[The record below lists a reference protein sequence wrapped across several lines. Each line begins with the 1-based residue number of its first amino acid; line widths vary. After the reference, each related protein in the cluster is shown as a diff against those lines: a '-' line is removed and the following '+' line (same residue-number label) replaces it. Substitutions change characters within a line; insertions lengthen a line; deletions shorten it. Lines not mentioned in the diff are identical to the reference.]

1 MKTNTGAIPPARTID
16 VQQFIDNQRFSPYQ
30 WFILV
35 LCFLIVMVDGFDT
48 AAIGYVAPALTKE
61 WGVSKLALSPLLS
74 ASLVGLALGALA
86 AGPLADKLGRK
97 IVLVVSVLTFG
108 IFSLACAYVDSIT
121 MLTIWRFLTGLG
133 LGAAMPNATTLL
145 SEYVPTRRRG
155 LLINLMFCGFTLG
168 AAGGGFVA
176 AAVIPQFGW
185 RFVFIIGGV
194 LPLVLAVFLIGLP
207 ESIRYMVVHNWPA
220 PKIKRVLCRIAGVAQ
235 IEATQF
241 TLPEEQARTGNS
253 PLAVILSSR
262 YRTGTLM
269 LWLTYFMGTLVYY
282 LMASWMPTLIKDSGM
297 SMRDSS
303 LIAALLPL
311 GGTVGAIVCGWLMD
325 WLNPHRVI
333 GTAFFLVGIFV
344 WALGQ
349 SVGNVGYMAVLMFST
364 GLFMGGSLISMSAL
378 AASYYPTYGR
388 ASGVAWM
395 LGIGRFG
402 GILGAVAG
410 GTLLQLGLDFATI
423 LGMLAI
429 PSAIAAGAVF
439 YKGAAASASQRTPV
453 VRSA

>member
-1 MKTNTGAIPPARTID
+1 MKTNTKAIVPSRTID

-30 WFILV
+30 WFILI

-86 AGPLADKLGRK
+86 AGPLADQLGRK
-97 IVLVVSVLTFG
+97 IVLVISVLTFG
-108 IFSLACAYVDSIT
+108 LFSLACAYADSIT
-121 MLTIWRFLTGLG
+121 SLTIWRFLTGLG

-185 RFVFIIGGV
+185 RFVFVIGGV
-194 LPLVLAVFLIGLP
+194 LPLVLAVFLVALP
-207 ESIRYMVVHNWPA
+207 ESIRYMVVHGWPA
-220 PKIKRVLCRIAGVAQ
+220 PKIKRVLCRIAGVA
-235 IEATQF
+235 ELDATRF
-241 TLPEEQARTGNS
+241 TLPEEQARTGSS
-253 PLAVILSSR
+253 PLAVILSPR
-262 YRTGTLM
+262 YRIGTLM

-297 SMRDSS
+297 TMRDAS

-333 GTAFFLVGIFV
+333 GAAFFLVGIFV
-344 WALGQ
+344 WAVGQ

-378 AASYYPTYGR
+378 AADYYPTYGR

-402 GILGAVAG
+402 GILGAFAG
-410 GTLLQLGLDFATI
+410 GTLLQIGLDFATI
-423 LGMLAI
+423 LGLLAI
-429 PSAIAAGAVF
+429 PSAIAAGAVL
-439 YKGAAASASQRTPV
+439 YKGAVRAGQRTPV
-453 VRSA
+453 VRNA